1 MPRKDIIGKHGLRIG
16 YYKYNQEHKGKL
28 KIFTQSLFYYIRLI
42 GELLKKKKQQCSG
55 HIHK

>member
-28 KIFTQSLFYYIRLI
+28 NIMK
-42 GELLKKKKQQCSG
+42 GEIKSKNNAKK
-55 HIHK
+55 H